1 MCGAGANPV
10 ARPPPL
16 HSPRVFFEHEP
27 GNESALVIGGPG
39 GDPGSIFELLVHFA
53 RLSLQLFCVDV
64 NTLTGNDAPNEE
76 PDLISLRYQITLSWI
91 LLPHSS
97 PDVLLWRVLRDQYA
111 YDVDQLLTAVST
123 TFLAGPVNGLQL
135 VCRFTD
141 LVFGRVAQCPR
152 LCKVLGQP
160 VWIAQRLIDMAVE
173 RLAAAAAAAAAT
185 DENDDDRQ
193 AAVWRR
199 LARDCADLCRNI
211 DQRLDAIVV
220 KQVNVPRDSVK
231 DLCHGVAQILEG
243 VAKVDPESG
252 RRLLKEREYALA
264 GAVGVGVDELPQL
277 LARSWKFHLL
287 RKCIVHGRME
297 VRVQGLDTMC
307 NDLVEAYK
315 YFGVAVPHPVMQYLA
330 DFILGNNLLEYLV
343 GVNSHIQLVER
354 SANVAGFLVVTGR
367 YTPHQTDI
375 IWQMVKTH
383 QDPRFVAA
391 ILRML
396 KGIFNVSFYPTLL
409 YLCEK
414 LNELPV
420 QSFDLA
426 VIDYASN
433 LLSHLREKCRPMPP
447 PARMEMPPYRLC
459 IRLVRQVTPST
470 HSSPTGNPAV
480 SQFAFG
486 QLLELLPLG
495 PSAEDRKAIYLACLE
510 DITAKNSYSTGSIR
524 VLNALLQQVRV
535 SRDATDDLERLT
547 SDHDLT
553 RLVIEET
560 ACALR
565 HDKGHLPPQN
575 NDVVLGSRL
584 EVVSRI
590 IARAPLTISD
600 SLADRL
606 WHCLAENDALD
617 TGQRDM
623 AWNMLCSVTT
633 RLRARNP
640 FIDRC
645 IETYLPR
652 LPSRHFTPGVLSM
665 VQQVIQYEHR
675 MAPQRLPRE
684 GDIIDITGSELLWRL
699 ILNAPE
705 RTIEQQAIRCLVGFY
720 LDAAIA
726 RTVPQST
733 VEATYLAL
741 ADRCI
746 RQLTD
751 AATKLRA
758 SGGGES
764 HANGDDGP
772 MAVLRSEPETAAEES
787 CFSRSLMFLRDFI
800 RGLRERPYFMS
811 RLIPASGGLTN
822 GDVAAAAAAAAAGSP
837 GDIIRLRYQALALE
851 KPASAMREL
860 EIGDL
865 ETCRTLRHRL
875 THETGFNNFRI
886 ISGGQEVDLD
896 MVAAKSIREV
906 QLASH
911 PLMISRAVKPA
922 TLEVSQTSSEG
933 LTIVELEV
941 MKHFDELYELLGL
954 EERLASQ
961 VGHPHPW
968 DPDRFPPLLYADT
981 ETEIPAVGVLECLPS
996 TRQTDK
1002 VRNVRSLGRCRVSLG
1017 PTVQGHVLSCDDGR
1031 CSRNAIADGSHPL
1044 C

>member
-1 MCGAGANPV
+1 MCGVGADPV
-10 ARPPPL
+10 PLPPL

-27 GNESALVIGGPG
+27 GNESTLVIGGPG

-53 RLSLQLFCVDV
+53 RLSLQLFCVDI

-76 PDLISLRYQITLSWI
+76 PDLISLRYQNTLSWI
-91 LLPHSS
+91 LVPSSS

-123 TFLAGPVNGLQL
+123 TFLAGHTNGLQL

-152 LCKVLGQP
+152 LCKVLAHP
-160 VWIAQRLIDMAVE
+160 AWIAQRLIAMAVE
-173 RLAAAAAAAAAT
+173 RLAAAAAVAT

-193 AAVWRR
+193 AAVWRQ

-211 DQRLDAIVV
+211 DQRLDAIIM

-243 VAKVDPESG
+243 VARVDPESG
-252 RRLLKEREYALA
+252 RRLLKEKEYDLA
-264 GAVGVGVDELPQL
+264 AAVGVGADELPQL

-315 YFGVAVPHPVMQYLA
+315 YFGIAVPHPVMQYLA

-354 SANVAGFLVVTGR
+354 SANVAGFLVVTSR
-367 YTPHQTDI
+367 YTPHQTDV

-433 LLSHLREKCRPMPP
+433 LLSHLRDKCRPMPP
-447 PARMEMPPYRLC
+447 PTRMEMPPYQLC
-459 IRLVRQVTPST
+459 IRLVRQVTTST

-486 QLLELLPLG
+486 QLMELLPLG
-495 PSAEDRKAIYLACLE
+495 PSAEDRRAIYLACLE

-524 VLNALLQQVRV
+524 VLNALLQQARV
-535 SRDATDDLERLT
+535 SREATDDLEWLT

-560 ACALR
+560 AFALR

-584 EVVSRI
+584 DVVSRI

-606 WHCLAENDALD
+606 WRCLAENDALD

-665 VQQVIQYEHR
+665 VQHVIHYEHR
-675 MAPQRLPRE
+675 TAPGRFPRE
-684 GDIIDITGSELLWRL
+684 GEIIDITGSELLWRL
-699 ILNAPE
+699 VLDAPE
-705 RTIEQQAIRCLVGFY
+705 HTIEQQAIRCLVGFY
-720 LDAAIA
+720 LDAVITRSITQATI
-726 RTVPQST
+726 
-733 VEATYLAL
+733 EATYLAL

-746 RQLTD
+746 RQLTN

-758 SGGGES
+758 PGGACES
-764 HANGDDGP
+764 HTNGDDGR
-772 MAVLRSEPETAAEES
+772 MAVLPSEQEMAAEEL

-800 RGLRERPYFMS
+800 RGLRERPHFMS

-822 GDVAAAAAAAAAGSP
+822 GDVAVAGHA
-837 GDIIRLRYQALALE
+837 GDPIRLRYQALALE
-851 KPASAMREL
+851 KPTSAMREL
-860 EIGDL
+860 EIHDL

-875 THETGFNNFRI
+875 TQVTGFNNFRI
-886 ISGGQEVDLD
+886 VSGGQDIDLD
-896 MVAAKSIREV
+896 KVAAKSIREM
-906 QLASH
+906 QLGSH

-941 MKHFDELYELLGL
+941 LKHFDELYELLGL

-961 VGHPHPW
+961 VGHPHP
-968 DPDRFPPLLYADT
+968 
-981 ETEIPAVGVLECLPS
+981 
-996 TRQTDK
+996 
-1002 VRNVRSLGRCRVSLG
+1002 
-1017 PTVQGHVLSCDDGR
+1017 
-1031 CSRNAIADGSHPL
+1031 
-1044 C
+1044 